1 MRVAQIFAR
10 HATFD
15 YARLVPPESPTR
27 PGLRERKKQA
37 ARRALSEAALR
48 LTVER
53 GLDQVK
59 VEDIAAEVGVSPR
72 TFNNYFSCKEEA
84 VCEFVVERQHRVRD
98 ALLARPT
105 GESLWEA
112 VTGAVLEQYS
122 RDGEPDRAY
131 VSRVRALMG
140 HAALRGEFLKA
151 HHTVE
156 RLLAEAIIERAEA
169 GDEDVLYAR
178 LMAGAVESAVRLAF
192 VEWFTSD
199 HQVFLPT
206 LTRLL
211 RELAAGF
218 PTLTTGSGRPTT
230 DREATTAPPS

>member
-1 MRVAQIFAR
+1 M
-10 HATFD
+10 
-15 YARLVPPESPTR
+15 PSESRSR

-48 LTVER
+48 LAVDR

-84 VCEFVVERQHRVRD
+84 VCEFVVDRQHRVRD
-98 ALLARPT
+98 ALLARPA
-105 GESLWEA
+105 EEPLWEA
-112 VTGAVLEQYS
+112 ITGAVLEQYS

-156 RLLAEAIIERAEA
+156 RLLADAIIERAEA
-169 GDEDVLYAR
+169 DTGDELYAR

-199 HQVFLPT
+199 QQVFLPT

-211 RELAAGF
+211 GELSAGF
-218 PTLTTGSGRPTT
+218 PTLTTTSGRRDT
-230 DREATTAPPS
+230 DRESTIA